1 MMRSNDVIVCPLCK
15 HVRECVCV
23 CVCVS
28 VHVLGGCILDP
39 VICHFVLALLCMGRV
54 SNATS
59 SAWLEPNWTCSLFTE
74 PADKMETW
82 PESSELHPLTCYATK
97 MYLRTAE
104 NTQVNVITAI
114 MAIYEAFF
122 RRLLMMSSCVFFPP
136 SRAKPLDE

>member
-1 MMRSNDVIVCPLCK
+1 MSIVQAF
-15 HVRECVCV
+15 ECV

-59 SAWLEPNWTCSLFTE
+59 STWLETNWTCSLFTE

-82 PESSELHPLTCYATK
+82 PESSE
-97 MYLRTAE
+97 
-104 NTQVNVITAI
+104 
-114 MAIYEAFF
+114 
-122 RRLLMMSSCVFFPP
+122 PP
-136 SRAKPLDE
+136 PQIGRAACRERVEISVVAVHLKQKTE